1 MNLLY
6 NQNVWCNIEKS
17 KLKQYTELVKSGAI
31 DEYGTIQPLPTDPII
46 RSQIEKI
53 LMDMQ
58 QK

>member
-17 KLKQYTELVKSGAI
+17 KLIQYTKLVKLGAI

-46 RSQIEKI
+46 RSRIKKI
-53 LMDMQ
+53 LMNNQ

>member
-17 KLKQYTELVKSGAI
+17 KLIQYTKLVKIGAI

-46 RSQIEKI
+46 RSWIEKI
-53 LMDMQ
+53 LMNNQ